1 MWYKNVFCITVNIQ
15 NTFLYKTYRDFK
27 LLFAIVVL
35 WAVGSLWYALHSH
48 EEFPFLLFGMY
59 SLKQQAKPEYTQYA
73 LITDD
78 GKEFIYA
85 NLKDP
90 QRELLQ
96 HGIANTAD
104 ATQSSPEFVAWVKR
118 TTTKGQ
124 PFKIVLRRYTYNAK
138 GQPVETSTQIVYP
151 HGEL

>member
-1 MWYKNVFCITVNIQ
+1 MWYKNVFCTIVNIQ
-15 NTFLYKTYRDFK
+15 NTFLYITYRDFK
-27 LLFAIVVL
+27 LLFAIVVV
-35 WAVGSLWYALHSH
+35 WAVGTLWYALHSH

-59 SLKQQAKPEYTQYA
+59 SLKQEAKPEYTQYA

-96 HGIANTAD
+96 QGIANSSSIEA
-104 ATQSSPEFVAWVKR
+104 SPEFVAWVKR
-118 TTTKGQ
+118 TATQGQ
-124 PFKIVLRRYTYNAK
+124 PFKILLRRYAYNAN
-138 GQPVETSTQIVYP
+138 GQPVNTSTQILYP
-151 HGEL
+151 HDEL

>member
-1 MWYKNVFCITVNIQ
+1 MNIQ
-15 NTFLYKTYRDFK
+15 NTFLYKTYRGFK
-27 LLFAIVVL
+27 LLFAIVVV
-35 WAVGSLWYALHSH
+35 WAVGTLWYALHSH

-59 SLKQQAKPEYTQYA
+59 SLKQEAKPEYTQYA

-96 HGIANTAD
+96 QGIANSSSTQ
-104 ATQSSPEFVAWVKR
+104 ATPEFVAWVKR
-118 TTTKGQ
+118 TATKGQ
-124 PFKIVLRRYTYNAK
+124 PFKILLRHYTYNDN
-138 GQPVETSTQIVYP
+138 GQPVNTSTQIIYP
-151 HGEL
+151 HDEL